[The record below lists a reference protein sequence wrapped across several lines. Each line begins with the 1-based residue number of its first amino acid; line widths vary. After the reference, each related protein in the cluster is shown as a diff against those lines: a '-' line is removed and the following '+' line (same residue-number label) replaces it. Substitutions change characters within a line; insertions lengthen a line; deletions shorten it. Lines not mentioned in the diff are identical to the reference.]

1 MLWTII
7 MIILV
12 VIGVLMAI
20 IGDEKGKD
28 LLIIGGVFQTILA
41 GMALIIFV
49 SMIISAHVFDSKKIA
64 DNKMEYEALCKRVE
78 IINSNYEDVSKSD
91 IIKDVAKW
99 NKKVYSEKYWGKNI
113 WTSWFYD
120 QDVVDELEYIDLPE

>member
-1 MLWTII
+1 MLWT
-7 MIILV
+7 MIIIVLV
-12 VIGVLMAI
+12 VTGVLMVI
-20 IGDEKGKD
+20 IGNKKDKD

-78 IINSNYEDVSKSD
+78 IINSDYEDVSKSD

>member
-7 MIILV
+7 MIVLV

-20 IGDEKGKD
+20 IGDGKGKD
-28 LLIIGGVFQTILA
+28 LLIIGGIFQAIFA
-41 GMALIIFV
+41 GIALIILV
-49 SMIISAHVFDSKKIA
+49 SVIISAHVFDSKKIA

-78 IINSNYEDVSKSD
+78 IINSDYEDVSKSD

>member
-1 MLWTII
+1 MLWTMI
-7 MIILV
+7 MIVLV
-12 VIGVLMAI
+12 VTGVLMAI
-20 IGDEKGKD
+20 IGNKKHKD
-28 LLIIGGVFQTILA
+28 LLTMIGVFQAAPSSVI
-41 GMALIIFV
+41 LIILI

-64 DNKMEYEALCKRVE
+64 DNKMEYEALCKRIE
-78 IINSNYEDVSKSD
+78 IINSDYEDVSKSD

-113 WTSWFYD
+113 WTNWFYD

>member
-1 MLWTII
+1 MLWI
-7 MIILV
+7 MIMIVLV

-20 IGDEKGKD
+20 IGDGKGKD
-28 LLIIGGVFQTILA
+28 LLIIGGVLQAIFA
-41 GMALIIFV
+41 GIALIILV
-49 SMIISAHVFDSKKIA
+49 SVIISAHVFDSKKIA

-99 NKKVYSEKYWGKNI
+99 NKKVYSEKYWSKNI
-113 WTSWFYD
+113 WTNWFYD

>member
-1 MLWTII
+1 MLWT
-7 MIILV
+7 MIIIVLV
-12 VIGVLMAI
+12 ITGVLMVI
-20 IGDEKGKD
+20 IGNEKDKD

-49 SMIISAHVFDSKKIA
+49 SMIISAHAFDSKKIA

-78 IINSNYEDVSKSD
+78 IINSDYEDVSKSD

-120 QDVVDELEYIDLPE
+120 QDVIDELEYIDLPE

>member
-1 MLWTII
+1 MLWTMI
-7 MIILV
+7 MIVLV

-20 IGDEKGKD
+20 IGNGKGND
-28 LLIIGGVFQTILA
+28 LLIIGGIFQTIFA
-41 GMALIIFV
+41 GIALMILV
-49 SMIISAHVFDSKKIA
+49 SVIISAHVFDSKKIA